1 MNKYKYPN
9 QIYSIDNYGDI
20 EMWEIKSMNDDPNHG
35 YVYYKTHLSNFLLVF
50 LDDLSQEEFIK
61 QISIDNC
68 YLTIEEALNHEDIL

>member
-9 QIYSIDNYGDI
+9 EIYSIDKYGDI
-20 EMWEIKSMNDDPNHG
+20 EMWEIKIMSNDPNHG

-50 LDDLSQEEFIK
+50 LDDLSQEDFKE

-68 YLTIEEALNHEDIL
+68 YLTKQEVLNHEGIL